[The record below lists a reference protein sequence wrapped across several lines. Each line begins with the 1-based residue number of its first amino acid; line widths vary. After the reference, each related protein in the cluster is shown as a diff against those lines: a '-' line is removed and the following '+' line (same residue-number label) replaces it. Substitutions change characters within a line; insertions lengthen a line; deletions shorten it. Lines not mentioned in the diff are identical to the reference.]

1 MCTSMPARVV
11 RVSDDGTVAVAD
23 VDGTERRVDL
33 TVLTFDGRTAR
44 PGDWLLVHT
53 GFAVDVLAPD
63 DAAELLALHRSIH
76 SVQSG
81 EERA

>member
-11 RVSDDGTVAVAD
+11 RVTDDGTVAVAD

-33 TVLTFDGRTAR
+33 TVLAFDGLTTR

-53 GFAVDVLAPD
+53 GFAVEVLAPE
-63 DAAELLALHRSIH
+63 DAAALLALHRSIH
-76 SVQSG
+76 SVHSS